1 FDQSEIDRVK
11 AQWIAGI
18 AQEKARPNSAAL
30 RVLPPLLFGA
40 GHPYGIPFTGSG
52 TEADIAGLTRD
63 ELVAY
68 QQQWLRPEHAT
79 VVVVGD
85 TTLDE
90 IVPVLNRH
98 FGDWKGQGDAPADVP
113 VARVERPDAPRVFLI
128 DQPGAVQ
135 ANIFAGKVVPSTK
148 DDGAVLLDMANEVI
162 GGSFTS
168 RLNMNLR
175 EDKHWSYGARST
187 LANAVGQRPWLAY
200 APVQIDK
207 TAESLAE
214 MQREIGDYVD

>member
-1 FDQSEIDRVK
+1 GAGKLGSLQFSAAAENLGAELGAGASLDGSSAYLSALKENLDASVGLFADMLRAPRFDQSEIDRVK

-40 GHPYGIPFTGSG
+40 DHPYGIPFTGSG

-85 TTLDE
+85 TTLAE

-148 DDGAVLLDMANEVI
+148 DD
-162 GGSFTS
+162 
-168 RLNMNLR
+168 
-175 EDKHWSYGARST
+175 
-187 LANAVGQRPWLAY
+187 
-200 APVQIDK
+200 
-207 TAESLAE
+207 
-214 MQREIGDYVD
+214 